1 MAEGTKK
8 TARSRTEPSEGGG
21 FTEDE
26 KAAMRERAREMKAE
40 AKRGSGGKGDGLADL
55 QAKIAELDGPERAI
69 AQRVH
74 EIVMAAA
81 PELEP
86 KTWYGMPAWARKG
99 KVVCFFQPG
108 SKFKARYATLG
119 FQDEARLD
127 EGTMWPTSW
136 ALTDLTPADEQL
148 IATLVTRA
156 TT

>member
-1 MAEGTKK
+1 
-8 TARSRTEPSEGGG
+8 
-21 FTEDE
+21 
-26 KAAMRERAREMKAE
+26 
-40 AKRGSGGKGDGLADL
+40 
-55 QAKIAELDGPERAI
+55 
-69 AQRVH
+69 
-74 EIVMAAA
+74 MAAA

-127 EGTMWPTSW
+127 DGTMWPTSW
-136 ALTDLTPADEQL
+136 ALTDLTPADERL

>member
-1 MAEGTKK
+1 MAESTKK
-8 TARSRTEPSEGGG
+8 TTRSRTESSDGGG

-40 AKRGSGGKGDGLADL
+40 AKRGAGGKADGLADL

-69 AQRVH
+69 AERVH
-74 EIVMAAA
+74 AIVMESA
-81 PELEP
+81 PDLEP

-136 ALTDLTPADEQL
+136 ALTDLTPADEEL
-148 IATLVTRA
+148 IAALVTRA